1 MLLTRVVAVH
11 VSQSAGVLG
20 GGSEH
25 SATRANAAAGAAAEV
40 NTNAYME
47 RLKVL
52 RARCGLENQ
61 GGADPLTGL
70 GRPMSTG
77 SLGQSSNAYTPS
89 IYRYTQHWQTAYP

>member
-20 GGSEH
+20 GSEH
-25 SATRANAAAGAAAEV
+25 SSTRANAAAGAAAEV

-77 SLGQSSNAYTPS
+77 SLGQSSSAYTPN
-89 IYRYTQHWQTAYP
+89 IYHLMHFKQTTAP